1 MTLAHLHETSLDMSH
16 EKVHPPPEKGIWGD
30 EDGARSIV
38 ISGGYE
44 DDRDMGE
51 TMWATVA

>member
-51 TMWATVA
+51 TM